1 MCDPTICITQVPF
14 ESLKRTTRDRKYLLD
29 ELENSIAG
37 LAVTAASHPPPN
49 RMQTTAALDNLI
61 TQLRTLKRKV
71 RTRVLLTLA
80 HLLCNSLTT
89 LACVKPPMHNAAV

>member
-1 MCDPTICITQVPF
+1 
-14 ESLKRTTRDRKYLLD
+14 
-29 ELENSIAG
+29 
-37 LAVTAASHPPPN
+37 
-49 RMQTTAALDNLI
+49 MQTTAALDNLI